1 MNKKENS
8 LKYTPLRN
16 ERLSDKVVSQILQLI
31 HDGELKPGE
40 KLPSEITFSEKFSV
54 SRGVIREAM
63 IQLQVLGYIRR
74 KTKDGTFIQEDIIE
88 KLSKPVSD
96 ALKDATFLDLLDF
109 RDSLE
114 SKMVEIVID
123 RASDEEIEEICSTL
137 QVDGRSRPGQF
148 SLDHYF
154 HYKLAQASR
163 NVFYMN
169 FIDTYYDLIEELAA
183 KNKKQEG
190 SIHQIAEEHEAI
202 VQAIS
207 KRDKEAAH
215 KAMSHHMDMVRI
227 RHHAQEAEDSK

>member
-1 MNKKENS
+1 MKF
-8 LKYTPLRN
+8 TPLRN
-16 ERLSDKVVSQILQLI
+16 ERLSDKVVAQILQLI

-40 KLPSEITFSEKFSV
+40 KLPSEIIFSEKFSV

-74 KTKDGTFIQEDIIE
+74 KTKDGTYIQEDILE
-88 KLSKPVSD
+88 KLSKPVTD

-114 SKMVEIVID
+114 SKMVEIIID
-123 RASDEEIEEICSTL
+123 RASDEEIQEIRLSLHADSSTI
-137 QVDGRSRPGQF
+137 PGQF

-163 NVFYMN
+163 NIFYMN

-183 KNKKQEG
+183 KNRKQEG
-190 SIHQIAEEHEAI
+190 SIRQIAEEHEQI
-202 VQAIS
+202 VQAIAN
-207 KRDKEAAH
+207 RDKKAAND
-215 KAMSHHMDMVRI
+215 AMNHHMEMVRY
-227 RHHAQEAEDSK
+227 RHTYDQKVDKQ

>member
-1 MNKKENS
+1 M
-8 LKYTPLRN
+8 KYTPLRS

-40 KLPSEITFSEKFSV
+40 KLPSEVTFSEKFSV

-74 KTKDGTFIQEDIIE
+74 KTKDGTYIQQDIFE

-96 ALKDATFLDLLDF
+96 ALKDATFHDLLDF

-137 QVDGRSRPGQF
+137 KADGSSLPGQF

-163 NVFYMN
+163 NIFYMN

-190 SIHQIAEEHEAI
+190 SLVQIAEEHEAI
-202 VQAIS
+202 VQAIAN
-207 KRDKEAAH
+207 RDKEGAH
-215 KAMSHHMDMVRI
+215 RAMTHHMDMVRI
-227 RHHAQEAEDSK
+227 RHHAKEVEEAN